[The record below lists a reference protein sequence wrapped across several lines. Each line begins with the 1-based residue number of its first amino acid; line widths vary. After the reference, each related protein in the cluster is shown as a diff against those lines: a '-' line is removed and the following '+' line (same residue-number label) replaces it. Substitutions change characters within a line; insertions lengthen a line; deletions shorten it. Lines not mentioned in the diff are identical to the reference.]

1 MYFKPP
7 QNNMTSP
14 FYHPLNRQP
23 VQEDVTVEMEF
34 KEELE
39 EGTPAYRK
47 MMKRYKGSDNEKVFK
62 MLRAK
67 GYKVGEQD
75 DTLVQNLLKRHRGN
89 VKKVVDQIVKDY
101 PGKFDVER
109 MMMDHVEI
117 DEEKKLDSR
126 GLGVTRQS
134 GLGKPIKDKKGKP
147 NPKITIPIEKMDE
160 GAPEAPHD
168 SAFVHDETE
177 AREKKVKKTV
187 MRAKPS
193 RGGSY

>member
-1 MYFKPP
+1 MSSKDAIQKIFERKMSDAKDLLDSLLYEKL
-7 QNNMTSP
+7 SDS
-14 FYHPLNRQP
+14 LNSLHEAKLDP
-23 VQEDVTVEMEF
+23 VGKEDGDIDNDGDEDDTDSYLANRRKAIGKAIKQKSM
-34 KEELE
+34 KEE
-39 EGTPAYRK
+39 
-47 MMKRYKGSDNEKVFK
+47 
-62 MLRAK
+62 
-67 GYKVGEQD
+67 
-75 DTLVQNLLKRHRGN
+75 
-89 VKKVVDQIVKDY
+89 
-101 PGKFDVER
+101 
-109 MMMDHVEI
+109 
-117 DEEKKLDSR
+117 EEKKEENVEKLDSR

-147 NPKITIPIEKMDE
+147 NPKVTIPIEKRDE

>member
-1 MYFKPP
+1 MSSKDAIQKIFERKMSDAKDLLDSLLYEKL
-7 QNNMTSP
+7 SDS
-14 FYHPLNRQP
+14 LNSLHEAKLDP
-23 VQEDVTVEMEF
+23 VGKEDGDIDNDGDEDDTDSYLANRRKAIGKAIKQKSMKEG
-34 KEELE
+34 KEEE
-39 EGTPAYRK
+39 EK
-47 MMKRYKGSDNEKVFK
+47 E
-62 MLRAK
+62 
-67 GYKVGEQD
+67 
-75 DTLVQNLLKRHRGN
+75 DT
-89 VKKVVDQIVKDY
+89 
-101 PGKFDVER
+101 
-109 MMMDHVEI
+109 
-117 DEEKKLDSR
+117 KKLDSR

>member
-1 MYFKPP
+1 MSSKDAIQKIFERKMSDAKDLLDSLLYEKL
-7 QNNMTSP
+7 SDS
-14 FYHPLNRQP
+14 LNSLHEAKLDP
-23 VQEDVTVEMEF
+23 VGKEDGDIDNDGDEDDTDSYLANRRKAIGKAIKQKSM
-34 KEELE
+34 KEE
-39 EGTPAYRK
+39 
-47 MMKRYKGSDNEKVFK
+47 
-62 MLRAK
+62 
-67 GYKVGEQD
+67 
-75 DTLVQNLLKRHRGN
+75 
-89 VKKVVDQIVKDY
+89 
-101 PGKFDVER
+101 
-109 MMMDHVEI
+109 
-117 DEEKKLDSR
+117 EEKKEENVEKLDSR

-147 NPKITIPIEKMDE
+147 NPKVTIPIEKMDE